1 MKYAK
6 KIIKELKKNNDV
18 DSANEIR
25 EFVTE
30 CAKVMS
36 SKNSTKEEVEFFKF
50 AMKFFDEEALKELQK
65 MNNKKKDN

>member
-6 KIIKELKKNNDV
+6 KIIKELEKNNDV
-18 DSANEIR
+18 DSANELK

-36 SKNSTKEEVEFFKF
+36 SKDSTKEEVEFFKF
-50 AMKFFDEEALKELQK
+50 AMKFFDEEALKELEK
-65 MNNKKKDN
+65 MSKQKKDN